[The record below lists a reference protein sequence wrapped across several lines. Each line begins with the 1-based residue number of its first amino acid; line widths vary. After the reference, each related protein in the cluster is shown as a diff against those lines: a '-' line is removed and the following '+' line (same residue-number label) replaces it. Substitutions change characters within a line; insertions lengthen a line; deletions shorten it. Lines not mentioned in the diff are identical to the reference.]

1 MLAET
6 MDQTTC
12 GPSDTDTQ
20 GFESTP
26 ECFDTVKRDFA
37 YPPKKRHKAREST
50 TP

>member
-37 YPPKKRHKAREST
+37 YPPTHQPLQDHSA
-50 TP
+50 